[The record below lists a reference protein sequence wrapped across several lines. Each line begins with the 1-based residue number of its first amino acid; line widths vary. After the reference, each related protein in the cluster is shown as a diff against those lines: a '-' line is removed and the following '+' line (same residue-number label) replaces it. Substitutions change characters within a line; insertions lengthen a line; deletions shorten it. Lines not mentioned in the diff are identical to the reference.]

1 MLKATEHLPW
11 FMGGNTDSAT
21 AFESTMKN
29 NPFCEFTPELY
40 MWFLYSSGGYV
51 GELFKHVFID
61 ERRNDFGEF
70 LMHHLATVFLVFG
83 SAYANQI
90 GIGAIISWLHI
101 ASDIP
106 TAAVKVAAST
116 HYNETTVVIYFIMI
130 SGWFY
135 FRLLCL
141 PFWII
146 NIFTNPVMGYPEHIS
161 QFDVFHTLNGLYL
174 VVIQILQFYWFGL
187 FMRML
192 YSYAKTGVAEDTQE
206 KVEKSVKA
214 E

>member
-1 MLKATEHLPW
+1 MRQLNFPPRIPQDNCK
-11 FMGGNTDSAT
+11 
-21 AFESTMKN
+21 
-29 NPFCEFTPELY
+29 PFSGPPARECE
-40 MWFLYSSGGYV
+40 
-51 GELFKHVFID
+51 
-61 ERRNDFGEF
+61 
-70 LMHHLATVFLVFG
+70 
-83 SAYANQI
+83 
-90 GIGAIISWLHI
+90 
-101 ASDIP
+101 
-106 TAAVKVAAST
+106 
-116 HYNETTVVIYFIMI
+116 IMI